1 MAQEQ
6 DQIQTPVPAGER
18 PPRRMSKLVV
28 IAVIAML
35 FGAGSWV
42 YAAVT
47 RPDTAGGTP
56 PAGTSPAA
64 MSMTDPTSGAPAG
77 STSPSER
84 RLIDDGAPALFRFGA
99 SFLAAYFLAWGLKKF
114 VKLTLL
120 VAGAVAAVIIGL
132 QRFGIIGVEGDQIR
146 EGAERGA
153 HWVAEQGGA
162 VRALVMGYL
171 PSGIA
176 GAVGAYKGLR
186 A

>member
-1 MAQEQ
+1 MTEEQ
-6 DQIQTPVPAGER
+6 MNDGRPGPEGAR
-18 PPRRMSKLVV
+18 PPRRLSKLVV
-28 IAVIAML
+28 LAVIAML
-35 FGAGSWV
+35 AGAGSWV

-47 RPDTAGGTP
+47 RTETVGGAAP
-56 PAGTSPAA
+56 MGTSPAA
-64 MSMTDPTSGAPAG
+64 MSMTDPTAGGADSSLRP
-77 STSPSER
+77 PER

-132 QRFGIIGVEGDQIR
+132 QKFGIIGIEGDQIR

-162 VRALVMGYL
+162 VRGIVMGYL
-171 PSGIA
+171 PSGVA

-186 A
+186 S